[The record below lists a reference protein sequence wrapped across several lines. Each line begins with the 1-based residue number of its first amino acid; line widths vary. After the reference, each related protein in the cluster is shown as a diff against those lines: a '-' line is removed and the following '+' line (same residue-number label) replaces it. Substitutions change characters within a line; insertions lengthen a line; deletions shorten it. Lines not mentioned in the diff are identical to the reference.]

1 MSAPFKPPLGGD
13 QESLD
18 SAEDEIIEQT
28 INLVV
33 LLTEAQ
39 KREIA

>member
-1 MSAPFKPPLGGD
+1 MSPPFKPPLLVD
-13 QESLD
+13 QKSLD
-18 SAEDEIIEQT
+18 YYDDEIIEQT